1 MGHAVNKVLKDIT
14 LKHHIANQRRVH
26 YKPGWDCHGLPIEL
40 KATKDADKLYSIEIR
55 TKARKFALA
64 TLEKQ
69 KAEFETWG
77 VTADWQGP
85 ENIYR
90 TLDVAYVKQQIQLF
104 HELYQKG
111 LIYRDM
117 KPVYWSPSSRTALAE
132 AELEY
137 DANYESQSLYL
148 RMGLTKFSDR
158 IEQLA
163 GNKSVFAIIWTTT
176 PWSLPANQAICYNND
191 LNYSMVQL
199 EDDSNSVYIV
209 ATDLVKQLSEELNKN
224 LEQLAEFKGLFVKL
238 FLINFCF
245 DLYF

>member
-1 MGHAVNKVLKDIT
+1 
-14 LKHHIANQRRVH
+14 
-26 YKPGWDCHGLPIEL
+26 
-40 KATKDADKLYSIEIR
+40 
-55 TKARKFALA
+55 
-64 TLEKQ
+64 
-69 KAEFETWG
+69 
-77 VTADWQGP
+77 
-85 ENIYR
+85 
-90 TLDVAYVKQQIQLF
+90 
-104 HELYQKG
+104 

-137 DANYESQSLYL
+137 DPNYESQSLYL
-148 RMGLTKFSDR
+148 RMGLTKFSER
-158 IEQLA
+158 IKQLA

-199 EDDSNSVYIV
+199 EDDSKSVYIV

-238 FLINFCF
+238 ILINFCF